1 MYKTNLKQNQTIN
14 NLFNVK
20 FHIGENKE
28 KWNPLIKNYVF
39 CFRHGVYFLNL
50 NKTLLFL
57 KKISIFI

>member
-1 MYKTNLKQNQTIN
+1 MYKTILKQNQTIN

-39 CFRHGVYFLNL
+39 CFEDQNPTDEY
-50 NKTLLFL
+50 K
-57 KKISIFI
+57 